1 VRIISVTFVDAG
13 MRAVGTSG
21 GGKENALVQ
30 SDPVA
35 KLETGWGD
43 SRTRVNGRIEDA
55 LDKWEIAVTDKV
67 DRVKGQR
74 AEMAVDL
81 FVDSL
86 DDGILL
92 FGVCQCE
99 VVGGAGA
106 VKEVLDMVVSG

>member
-1 VRIISVTFVDAG
+1 MWNRRVETLLPN
-13 MRAVGTSG
+13 
-21 GGKENALVQ
+21 K

-35 KLETGWGD
+35 KQETGWGD
-43 SRTRVNGRIEDA
+43 SRTRANGRIEDT
-55 LDKWEIAVTDKV
+55 LDKWKICAVTGKV
-67 DRVKGQR
+67 DRVKDER

-86 DDGILL
+86 DDGVLL

-106 VKEVLDMVVSG
+106 VKEVLDEVVGEV